1 LYQPETYVIT
11 LSFMVAS
18 MQGTD
23 GRIYP
28 WEIPGKRMRFLFP
41 ASLSRLK
48 RSVILVNKSFGSLE
62 SFHDKNKP

>member
-18 MQGTD
+18 MQGMD

-28 WEIPGKRMRFLFP
+28 WGDTWQADAVPVPSQPQSFEAQRDFGQQVLRKFGVIP
-41 ASLSRLK
+41 
-48 RSVILVNKSFGSLE
+48 
-62 SFHDKNKP
+62 